1 MTKTVA
7 RAEEIFEQRANCGT
21 SKPGPFKHRRD
32 PAPTRASIL
41 LQAKSGA
48 ARKGGAPGKCVV
60 RRVVARFLAK
70 SSRGERTISDERPSR
85 MNLTELIIEKE
96 AFFALSEECEKII
109 DTRKRLPDFV
119 FQRPFARYFAI
130 EHVHIFKKEFG
141 LFLFKLSNI
150 CGDESV
156 NYMTLDP
163 DPVDYYHRHHAF
175 FGLASFKPS
184 RLAERYLP
192 VMSRDGNVDSFRSR
206 GGDVGAF
213 WGSSLNWGIFCDRIS
228 WEISVIAVPAEYR
241 CSHS

>member
-1 MTKTVA
+1 
-7 RAEEIFEQRANCGT
+7 
-21 SKPGPFKHRRD
+21 
-32 PAPTRASIL
+32 
-41 LQAKSGA
+41 
-48 ARKGGAPGKCVV
+48 
-60 RRVVARFLAK
+60 
-70 SSRGERTISDERPSR
+70 
-85 MNLTELIIEKE
+85 MNPTELIAETE
-96 AFFALSEECEKII
+96 GFFALSEECEKII

-141 LFLFKLSNI
+141 SFLFKLSNI

-163 DPVDYYHRHHAF
+163 DPVDYYHRLHAF

-184 RLAERYLP
+184 SLVERYLP
-192 VMSRDGNVDSFRSR
+192 VMSREGNVDSFRSR

-228 WEISVIAVPAEYR
+228 WDISVIAVPGNIDVPTISGFR
-241 CSHS
+241 CMDASWFSDYINSQYSRDASIASDFTQKFLANYPI